1 MRLLAALAAGL
12 LFGAGLSLSRMIDP
26 VVVLAFLDF
35 AAVPDGRWNPAL
47 AFVMASALL
56 VVATGYALIFRRRA
70 PLLAP
75 AYAIPSKRSIDG
87 RLIAGAMTFGLGWG
101 LVGYC
106 PGPAIAGLGFGLAKT
121 WLFVGAMLMGMA
133 LHHVLIE
140 RRSAHRA
147 ERGSRTNRQR
157 RRRPLAWLSKREAIV
172 EGGNASLRGEIWKW
186 VRMSAQSIAFS
197 ASSSARC

>member
-1 MRLLAALAAGL
+1 MRLIAALISGL

-26 VVVLAFLDF
+26 AVVLAFLDF
-35 AAVPDGRWNPAL
+35 AAVPDGGWNPAL
-47 AFVMASALL
+47 AFVMVGALL
-56 VVATGYALIFRRRA
+56 VAAPGYALIFHRRA

-75 AYAIPSKRSIDG
+75 AYAIPSKRSVDG

-133 LHHVLIE
+133 LHLVLIE
-140 RRSAHRA
+140 RRSA
-147 ERGSRTNRQR
+147 R
-157 RRRPLAWLSKREAIV
+157 RVEGALEQPSAAWLPSKREAIV
-172 EGGNASLRGEIWKW
+172 EGGNASLRREIWKW

>member
-1 MRLLAALAAGL
+1 MRLIAALISGL

-26 VVVLAFLDF
+26 AVVLAFLDF
-35 AAVPDGRWNPAL
+35 AAVPDGGWNPAL
-47 AFVMASALL
+47 AFVMAGALL
-56 VVATGYALIFRRRA
+56 VAVTGYALIFRRRA

-147 ERGSRTNRQR
+147 EGRSRITVSGGAA
-157 RRRPLAWLSKREAIV
+157 LAIYSQLKEEV
-172 EGGNASLRGEIWKW
+172 
-186 VRMSAQSIAFS
+186 FT
-197 ASSSARC
+197 